1 MYRMLFCLAAL
12 AALTACDN
20 ELDLT
25 SDWQD
30 IPAVWG
36 IVNASDS
43 IHYVRV
49 ERAFLD
55 PDRNALEVAQIAD
68 SIYYTDAVDVRLS
81 VRGTGETFVMERVD
95 ATDLGLPREDGIFAT
110 DPNFLYRILDEEIEL
125 EGGEILEFTLDRNNG
140 LAPVTAETTVLRPID
155 KGINQSPAVTVGF
168 EPGRDANFTFRP
180 PSEAKVFEVVVE
192 INLLEWVPG
201 NFDDAETRVVRW
213 VLDGNV
219 TNPNGST
226 DFQTVGVNV
235 PGGEFYTV
243 LANALDRDADLRR
256 RVVSLDYIV
265 TGAGSAFREFSR
277 VRLANT
283 GITAAQE
290 VPTFTN
296 LSEGVG
302 IFTSVSRFVLDGI
315 QLNARTETEL
325 EDGPITGN
333 FNFTQ

>member
-1 MYRMLFCLAAL
+1 MRRLLYCFILLVG
-12 AALTACDN
+12 LTACDN

-36 IVNASDS
+36 ILNASDS

-49 ERAFLD
+49 ERAYLD
-55 PDRNALEVAQIAD
+55 PERNALEVAQIAD
-68 SIYYTDAVDVRLS
+68 SIYYTDAVSVRLN
-81 VRGTGETFVMERVD
+81 VRGTGRTFELERVN
-95 ATDLGLPREDGIFAT
+95 ATDLGLERQDGIFVT
-110 DPNFLYRILDEEIEL
+110 EPNILYRISNEELEL
-125 EGGEILEFTLDRNNG
+125 EGGEILEFTLERNNG
-140 LAPVTAETTVLRPID
+140 LPAVTAETTVLRPID
-155 KGINQSPAVTVGF
+155 KGVNQSPAVTVGF
-168 EPGRDANFTFRP
+168 EPGRESNFTFRP
-180 PSEAKVFEVVVE
+180 PSEAKVFEVVFE

-201 NFDDAETRVVRW
+201 NFDNAEERVIRW

-219 TNPNGST
+219 VNPNGSS

-235 PGGEFYTV
+235 PGGEFFTV
-243 LANALDRDADLRR
+243 LANALDRESDLRR

-277 VRLANT
+277 VRQANT
-283 GITAAQE
+283 GITGAQE

-302 IFTSVSRFVLDGI
+302 IFTSVSRYVQEGI
-315 QLNARTETEL
+315 LINSRTEQEL
-325 EDGPITGN
+325 VDGTITGD
-333 FNFTQ
+333 FNFSQ